1 MTQQLQMVLE
11 AARALPPLEQ
21 IELIQELSQFLQ
33 ENYPFAVNAATFWS
47 PRSLAEIADAHPVP
61 EVKDILTLA
70 VDFWPK
76 GESPDDFIA
85 FLTERRQ
92 IEIKTILP

>member
-33 ENYPFAVNAATFWS
+33 ENY
-47 PRSLAEIADAHPVP
+47 H
-61 EVKDILTLA
+61 
-70 VDFWPK
+70 
-76 GESPDDFIA
+76 
-85 FLTERRQ
+85 
-92 IEIKTILP
+92 LP